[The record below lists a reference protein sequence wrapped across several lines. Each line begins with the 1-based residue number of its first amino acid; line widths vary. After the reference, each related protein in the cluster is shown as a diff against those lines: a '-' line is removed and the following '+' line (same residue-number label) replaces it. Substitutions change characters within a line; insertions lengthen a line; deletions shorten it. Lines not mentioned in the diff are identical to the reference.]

1 MPISPLIDAYDTI
14 LLDLDGCVW
23 VGSNPTRGAAEAV
36 AALRG
41 AGKRLAFVTNDSRHS
56 PEDYVRKLWSLGIQ
70 ASLDEVV
77 TVGAAVQHVLAE
89 RAPGAPVYVIGS
101 SAIYRHVT
109 DAGQRI
115 VNGTPRAAEA
125 EIVVFAAH
133 DELDFSDMRGA
144 VQAVLGGAEVI
155 ATDRDGSYPSELGM
169 APGTGAF
176 LVALEYAT
184 GVTGRVVGKPEPQL
198 FETALDR
205 IGDGR
210 ALVIGDR
217 LESDLAG
224 AAAAGLDA
232 AIVLSGVATRTAA
245 EAASDPAPVAI
256 AEDLHSLL
264 LGS

>member
-1 MPISPLIDAYDTI
+1 
-14 LLDLDGCVW
+14 
-23 VGSNPTRGAAEAV
+23 VGGSATRGAAEAI
-36 AALRG
+36 AALRT

-56 PEDYVRKLWSLGIQ
+56 PEEYVRKLWGLGVQ

-77 TVGAAVQHVLAE
+77 TVGGAIQHVLAE
-89 RAPGAPVYVIGS
+89 RAPGVPVYVIGS

-115 VNGTPRAAEA
+115 VNGTPRAANA

-133 DELDFSDMRGA
+133 DELDFAEMRGA
-144 VQAVLGGAEVI
+144 VQAVLAGAEII
-155 ATDRDGSYPSELGM
+155 ATDRDGSYPSEQGL

-198 FETALDR
+198 FHTAIDR

-232 AIVLSGVATRTAA
+232 AIVLSGVTSRDAA
-245 EAASDPAPVAI
+245 ESASDPAPVAV
-256 AEDLHSLL
+256 AEDLHALV